1 MNDRGVWWLRLALAV
16 AVTPLAAGYL
26 NVTYQDA
33 SMTHLPGKWATVE
46 LLRVGEF
53 PYLNPY
59 ASFGQPLAG
68 NPNFGTFFPDTLLFL
83 LLPLRLAFGLHFALA
98 ALLAYVG
105 ARRWARAEDHGR
117 GAAEAAAVAFV
128 LSGVF
133 VSAWKF
139 YNTGMALA
147 VAPWVLAA
155 AAKTVRRADDA
166 DRRRRRRAVA
176 ELGAWSALEVFAG
189 EPVVALLTF
198 LLVLART
205 AAERTGRVWPAVV
218 GGLALGALLA
228 APQVL
233 LTAQIYRDSSR
244 DQRPFPFVTATGT
257 SIHPVRFVEQAVP
270 FPFGR
275 PDLAGAG
282 GFTGHAFHDN
292 HTPYLWTLHLGLA
305 TLVLLALHGHVR
317 RGPEG
322 LWYAIGAVA
331 IVLSFGRYLPS
342 AKQLYP
348 LLSAGGRIR
357 FPVKWWYVVALC
369 LVPLVAAAAGR
380 WLDGDTGS
388 RRRHGVVAA
397 MIVVA
402 IGAAGWMRADAFGW
416 AGLILAAAGGIFLTG
431 ARRRSSAPLAAA
443 LGVPLLIAG
452 LPLLLAVL
460 DRPLPDPPPVTGRIL
475 ERVRVDS
482 HALPGSV
489 PPPEWTT
496 REVMRR
502 IAPELW
508 SISGALSGASYAFD
522 RDPDGSYTDPD
533 RAVRKALDDMTWSDR
548 VPRLRLSGVTHVVT
562 DEALSPP
569 YREARL
575 LSAVHGVRLY
585 TLDGAAASVRLMD
598 GRFLSVRERAT
609 SLRVE
614 VETAAPGL
622 LVWSRSYFGAWRA
635 SVDGAP
641 AEVTLAEGHLVGV
654 AVPAGSRRVEIS
666 WPNGALL
673 AGAGLFVVGAIAAAV
688 LRLP

>member
-1 MNDRGVWWLRLALAV
+1 
-16 AVTPLAAGYL
+16 
-26 NVTYQDA
+26 
-33 SMTHLPGKWATVE
+33 
-46 LLRVGEF
+46 
-53 PYLNPY
+53 
-59 ASFGQPLAG
+59 
-68 NPNFGTFFPDTLLFL
+68 
-83 LLPLRLAFGLHFALA
+83 
-98 ALLAYVG
+98 
-105 ARRWARAEDHGR
+105 
-117 GAAEAAAVAFV
+117 
-128 LSGVF
+128 
-133 VSAWKF
+133 
-139 YNTGMALA
+139 
-147 VAPWVLAA
+147 
-155 AAKTVRRADDA
+155 
-166 DRRRRRRAVA
+166 
-176 ELGAWSALEVFAG
+176 
-189 EPVVALLTF
+189 
-198 LLVLART
+198 
-205 AAERTGRVWPAVV
+205 
-218 GGLALGALLA
+218 
-228 APQVL
+228 
-233 LTAQIYRDSSR
+233 
-244 DQRPFPFVTATGT
+244 
-257 SIHPVRFVEQAVP
+257 
-270 FPFGR
+270 
-275 PDLAGAG
+275 
-282 GFTGHAFHDN
+282 
-292 HTPYLWTLHLGLA
+292 
-305 TLVLLALHGHVR
+305 
-317 RGPEG
+317 
-322 LWYAIGAVA
+322 
-331 IVLSFGRYLPS
+331 
-342 AKQLYP
+342 
-348 LLSAGGRIR
+348 
-357 FPVKWWYVVALC
+357 
-369 LVPLVAAAAGR
+369 
-380 WLDGDTGS
+380 
-388 RRRHGVVAA
+388 
-397 MIVVA
+397 
-402 IGAAGWMRADAFGW
+402 MRADAFGW